1 MRRSL
6 FPCLALA
13 AMAAPALSQDAAPG
27 SNPIIRD
34 KFTADPA
41 PMVDGERLYL
51 YVGHDEAQRD
61 EMFNMKEWLVYSTTD
76 MRHWTD
82 HGPIMKVSDFK
93 WAKKDAWAA
102 QAIRKNGRYWFYA
115 AVEHDQTHP
124 GKAIAVAVSDKPT
137 GPFVDAKG
145 SALITNQMTP
155 KGTHSWEDIDP
166 TVFTDDD
173 GTTWIAW
180 GNRQAYIAKLK
191 SNMIELDGPIREITP
206 PHFEEGPWL
215 HKRGKFYYLTYASLD
230 RATHRDERISYATAT
245 SLDGPWTYR
254 GELTGSG
261 KYSFTIH
268 PGIAQYKGDWYIF
281 LHNASLA
288 IGDLNGAIGRRAVTV
303 ERLEY
308 NSDGTLKPV
317 VQTEAGITA
326 PRAQN

>member
-1 MRRSL
+1 
-6 FPCLALA
+6 
-13 AMAAPALSQDAAPG
+13 
-27 SNPIIRD
+27 
-34 KFTADPA
+34 
-41 PMVDGERLYL
+41 
-51 YVGHDEAQRD
+51 
-61 EMFNMKEWLVYSTTD
+61 
-76 MRHWTD
+76 
-82 HGPIMKVSDFK
+82 
-93 WAKKDAWAA
+93 
-102 QAIRKNGRYWFYA
+102 
-115 AVEHDQTHP
+115 
-124 GKAIAVAVSDKPT
+124 
-137 GPFVDAKG
+137 
-145 SALITNQMTP
+145 
-155 KGTHSWEDIDP
+155 
-166 TVFTDDD
+166 
-173 GTTWIAW
+173 
-180 GNRQAYIAKLK
+180 
-191 SNMIELDGPIREITP
+191 MIELDGSIREITP

-268 PGIAQYKGDWYIF
+268 PGIAQYKGDGYIF

-308 NSDGTLKPV
+308 NPDGTLKPV